1 MKILCFLTFLFL
13 LNCGDPNYSCLYE
26 VTSNGIIVFYEVR
39 SSSSDCETGHIGRDA
54 LLIKTPILQRQ
65 YSNEAVSEIGKQAS
79 RLNAMIKR

>member
-1 MKILCFLTFLFL
+1 MRIFCFTILLFL
-13 LNCGDPNYSCLYE
+13 INCGESNYSCLYE

-54 LLIKTPILQRQ
+54 LLIRTPILQRR
-65 YSNEAVSEIGKQAS
+65 YSNEAVTEIGKQAS